1 MALILNLMNL
11 LPINRISFK
20 HLKISSL
27 LLVLVALLASCERE
41 EVSFQENNRKLL
53 MMDML
58 RQDTALTIAV
68 QALDKAKLSGAL
80 NAYGPFTLFVPDN
93 KAFRAYLKNVN
104 KASVNDFS
112 DEEIKTIMV
121 YHILGT
127 RLRAADFIPG
137 PQPATTGRGDYIT
150 LDISRGIKTDALANG
165 KAKLYE
171 TDIEYSNGI
180 VHKMD
185 AVLDPPIL
193 TIGQFLLQNPQYS
206 VMVGGLRRAG
216 LLDTLVSPTNAL
228 GERTRITLFA
238 ETNEVLQA
246 AGITSFETMPL
257 AELKDLMRYHL
268 VPGGSFTSQ
277 YATQTNPIPEI
288 GQIERYDNTLTTL
301 ATNTHIYYN
310 FSTPKPIN
318 TSIDFRGSDIL
329 MVNGVLHNLDKHMV
343 FSSAVPRTQISH
355 VFTTALNYGYGLP
368 GVSSTTQPPVNSVS
382 GRFRMFAETTHPRAS
397 AMVLY
402 FEPDTRD
409 DSLVTVVKNVRKG
422 KYRIAVNYKSGTRGD
437 LQMMYGQDKI
447 GTVKNYSAAPTF
459 YQNMEIGTYDFTSS
473 GDKRLKWVSQTTN
486 IRAVVFDVMV
496 LTPVN

>member
-1 MALILNLMNL
+1 MTLISNMMNL
-11 LPINRISFK
+11 ITINRFSVK
-20 HLKISSL
+20 TLKL
-27 LLVLVALLASCERE
+27 ALVMLVIATGFTACERE
-41 EVSFQENNRKLL
+41 QISFQENNIKLL

-58 RQDTALTIAV
+58 RQDTSLSLAV
-68 QALDKAKLSGAL
+68 EALDRAKLSGTL

-93 KAFRAYLKNVN
+93 KAFRNYLKNVQ
-104 KASVNDFS
+104 KTSIKDFS
-112 DEEIKTIMV
+112 EEDIKTLMV

-127 RLRAADFIPG
+127 RLKAADFIPG

-185 AVLDPPIL
+185 AVLDPPTL
-193 TIGQFLLQNPQYS
+193 TIGEFLLQNPQYS

-216 LLDTLVSPTNAL
+216 LLDTLVAANNAL

-238 ETNEVLQA
+238 ETNDVLQG
-246 AGITSFETMPL
+246 AGITSFETMPIE
-257 AELKDLMRYHL
+257 ELKALMRYHL
-268 VPGGSFTSQ
+268 MPSGSFTSQ
-277 YATQTNPIPEI
+277 YAVGTAPIPEI

-301 ATNTHIYYN
+301 QANAHIYYN
-310 FSTPKPIN
+310 FSTLKPIN
-318 TSIDFRGSDIL
+318 TNIDFRGADIL
-329 MVNGVLHNLDKHMV
+329 MVNGVLHNVDMHMV
-343 FSSAVPRTQISH
+343 YSSAVPRTQISH
-355 VFTTALNYGYGLP
+355 VFTTAVNYGFGLP

-382 GRFRMFAETTHPRAS
+382 GRFRMFAESSHPRAS

-402 FEPDTRD
+402 FEPDTKD
-409 DSLVTVVKNVRKG
+409 DSLITVVKNVRKG

-437 LQMMYGQDKI
+437 LQMMFGQDKI
-447 GTVKNYSAAPTF
+447 GAVKSYSAAPTF
-459 YQNMEIGTYDFTSS
+459 YQNMEIGTYEFKSS
-473 GDKRLKWVSQTTN
+473 GDKRLKWVSVNTN